1 MLLPKRLLG
10 GIQMLDKTELIN
22 WMKLYQ
28 QEILTTR
35 QELNDLDAAIGD
47 GDHGSNMERGMTAV
61 VADLEAKEPAELS
74 EIFKIIAMSLLA
86 KVGGASGPLYGTAF
100 LEMSKKARES
110 ADVAELISAGAA
122 GIAKRGGAVA
132 GDKTMLDVWLPV
144 ADSLQAQTLT
154 PAKIQEFVQTTK
166 SMQAKKGR
174 ASYLGERSIG
184 HLDPGAVSSALLFET
199 LLTTMQK

>member
-1 MLLPKRLLG
+1 
-10 GIQMLDKTELIN
+10 MLDKTELIN

-144 ADSLQAQTLT
+144 VDSLQAQTLT

>member
-1 MLLPKRLLG
+1 
-10 GIQMLDKTELIN
+10 MLDKTELIN
-22 WMKLYQ
+22 WMKHYQ
-28 QEILTTR
+28 QEILTAR

-144 ADSLQAQTLT
+144 VDSLQAQTLT

>member
-47 GDHGSNMERGMTAV
+47 GDHGSNMDRGMTAV

-144 ADSLQAQTLT
+144 VDSLQAQTLT

-184 HLDPGAVSSALLFET
+184 HLDPGAVSSALLFEM